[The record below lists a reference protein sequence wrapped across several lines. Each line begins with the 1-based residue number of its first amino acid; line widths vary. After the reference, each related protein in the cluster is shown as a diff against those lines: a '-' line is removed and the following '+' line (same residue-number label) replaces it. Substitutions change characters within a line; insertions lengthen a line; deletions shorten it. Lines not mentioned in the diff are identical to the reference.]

1 MDLFFDLLRSVI
13 YGVIEG
19 ITEWLPIS
27 STGHMILAE
36 QVLKF
41 SFSAEFMEMFRV
53 VIQLGAIL
61 AVVVMYFKKLWPF
74 CVDNGRD
81 SGLAKHVRWPVMRL
95 WFKII
100 VACLPAAVLGLALDD
115 WIDAH
120 FYNSVVVAVMLIV
133 YGIAFI
139 LIERRPRVPTTTK
152 LSRITYRQALIVGA
166 WQVLALIP
174 GTSRSGST
182 IIGGLLCGM
191 SRACASQFTFFLAIP
206 VMAGASGLKLVKFLA
221 GGGVFTVGE
230 IGALLVGCIVAFVLL
245 LVLIGGKKGAKS
257 VAGLAFTVVC
267 ILWILLPLALKGYSP
282 LAVTILLILVCNFV
296 SFFLIDGI
304 STKTV
309 VAAIGSMLGVL
320 AGAVFAL
327 IAQNA
332 MSITTYQMDEAET
345 LLLITSTTELK
356 IRDLFLCGILISCMG
371 AVMDVAMSICSAV
384 AEIHQVDR
392 SLGMAKLFAS
402 GMNIGRDAMGTMAN
416 TLILAVAGTS
426 LNMML
431 MIYSYDVS
439 FQQLMNTD
447 FVAIEIIQC
456 IAGSVG
462 IVCTVPLVALLSAAV
477 FGKKTKK

>member
-1 MDLFFDLLRSVI
+1 MNFKKSKIRSLVLLALAAVAFCGLIWFANKDRPVYRSSNMAGTDYEV
-13 YGVIEG
+13 GR
-19 ITEWLPIS
+19 
-27 STGHMILAE
+27 
-36 QVLKF
+36 VL
-41 SFSAEFMEMFRV
+41 RV
-53 VIQLGAIL
+53 VEDHKTVDEEMDGIWRGSMTLEVEILTGRYKGDTAI
-61 AVVVMYFKKLWPF
+61 VENYFSSLY
-74 CVDNGRD
+74 N
-81 SGLAKHVRWPVMRL
+81 VR
-95 WFKII
+95 
-100 VACLPAAVLGLALDD
+100 VAEGDKVSIR
-115 WIDAH
+115 IDTTGEDEYQVSV
-120 FYNSVVVAVMLIV
+120 YN
-133 YGIAFI
+133 YY
-139 LIERRPRVPTTTK
+139 RVPQM
-152 LSRITYRQALIVGA
+152 I
-166 WQVLALIP
+166 
-174 GTSRSGST
+174 
-182 IIGGLLCGM
+182 
-191 SRACASQFTFFLAIP
+191 
-206 VMAGASGLKLVKFLA
+206 
-221 GGGVFTVGE
+221 
-230 IGALLVGCIVAFVLL
+230 GCIVAFVLL
-245 LVLIGGKKGAKS
+245 LVLIGGKKGANS

>member
-1 MDLFFDLLRSVI
+1 MNFKKSKIHSLVLLALAAVAFCGLIWFANKDRPVYRSSNMAGTDYEV
-13 YGVIEG
+13 GR
-19 ITEWLPIS
+19 
-27 STGHMILAE
+27 
-36 QVLKF
+36 VL
-41 SFSAEFMEMFRV
+41 RV
-53 VIQLGAIL
+53 VEDHKTVDEEMDGIWRGSMTLEVEILTGRYKGDTAI
-61 AVVVMYFKKLWPF
+61 VENYFSSLY
-74 CVDNGRD
+74 N
-81 SGLAKHVRWPVMRL
+81 VR
-95 WFKII
+95 
-100 VACLPAAVLGLALDD
+100 VAEGDKVSIR
-115 WIDAH
+115 IDTTGEDEYQVSV
-120 FYNSVVVAVMLIV
+120 YN
-133 YGIAFI
+133 YY
-139 LIERRPRVPTTTK
+139 RVPQM
-152 LSRITYRQALIVGA
+152 I
-166 WQVLALIP
+166 
-174 GTSRSGST
+174 
-182 IIGGLLCGM
+182 
-191 SRACASQFTFFLAIP
+191 
-206 VMAGASGLKLVKFLA
+206 
-221 GGGVFTVGE
+221 
-230 IGALLVGCIVAFVLL
+230 GCIVAFVLL

-462 IVCTVPLVALLSAAV
+462 IVCTVPLVALLSATV

>member
-1 MDLFFDLLRSVI
+1 MNFKKSKIRSLVLLALAAVAFCGLIWFANKDRPVYRSSNMAGTDYEV
-13 YGVIEG
+13 GR
-19 ITEWLPIS
+19 
-27 STGHMILAE
+27 
-36 QVLKF
+36 VL
-41 SFSAEFMEMFRV
+41 RV
-53 VIQLGAIL
+53 VEDHKTVDEEMDGIWRGSMTLEVEILTGRYKGDTAI
-61 AVVVMYFKKLWPF
+61 VENYFSSLY
-74 CVDNGRD
+74 N
-81 SGLAKHVRWPVMRL
+81 VR
-95 WFKII
+95 
-100 VACLPAAVLGLALDD
+100 VAEGDKVSIR
-115 WIDAH
+115 IDTTGEDEYQVSV
-120 FYNSVVVAVMLIV
+120 YN
-133 YGIAFI
+133 YY
-139 LIERRPRVPTTTK
+139 
-152 LSRITYRQALIVGA
+152 RIPQMI
-166 WQVLALIP
+166 
-174 GTSRSGST
+174 
-182 IIGGLLCGM
+182 
-191 SRACASQFTFFLAIP
+191 
-206 VMAGASGLKLVKFLA
+206 
-221 GGGVFTVGE
+221 
-230 IGALLVGCIVAFVLL
+230 GCIVAFVLL

-426 LNMML
+426 LNMTL

>member
-1 MDLFFDLLRSVI
+1 MNFKKSKIRSLVLLALAAVAFCGLIWFANKDRPVYRSSNMAGTDYEV
-13 YGVIEG
+13 GR
-19 ITEWLPIS
+19 
-27 STGHMILAE
+27 
-36 QVLKF
+36 VL
-41 SFSAEFMEMFRV
+41 RV
-53 VIQLGAIL
+53 VEDHKTVDEEMDGIWRGSMTLEVEILTGRYKGDTAI
-61 AVVVMYFKKLWPF
+61 VENYFSSLY
-74 CVDNGRD
+74 N
-81 SGLAKHVRWPVMRL
+81 VRVAEGD
-95 WFKII
+95 KISI
-100 VACLPAAVLGLALDD
+100 R
-115 WIDAH
+115 IDTTGEDEYQVSV
-120 FYNSVVVAVMLIV
+120 YN
-133 YGIAFI
+133 YY
-139 LIERRPRVPTTTK
+139 RVPQM
-152 LSRITYRQALIVGA
+152 I
-166 WQVLALIP
+166 
-174 GTSRSGST
+174 
-182 IIGGLLCGM
+182 
-191 SRACASQFTFFLAIP
+191 
-206 VMAGASGLKLVKFLA
+206 
-221 GGGVFTVGE
+221 
-230 IGALLVGCIVAFVLL
+230 GCIVAFVLL

-462 IVCTVPLVALLSAAV
+462 IVCTVPLVALLSATV

>member
-1 MDLFFDLLRSVI
+1 MNFKKSKIRSLVLLALAAVAFCGLIWFANKDRPVYRSSNMAGTDYEV
-13 YGVIEG
+13 GR
-19 ITEWLPIS
+19 
-27 STGHMILAE
+27 
-36 QVLKF
+36 VL
-41 SFSAEFMEMFRV
+41 RV
-53 VIQLGAIL
+53 VEDHKTVDEEMDGIWRGSMTLEVEILTGRYKGDTAI
-61 AVVVMYFKKLWPF
+61 VENYFSSLY
-74 CVDNGRD
+74 N
-81 SGLAKHVRWPVMRL
+81 VR
-95 WFKII
+95 
-100 VACLPAAVLGLALDD
+100 VAEGDKVSIR
-115 WIDAH
+115 IDTTGEDEYQVSV
-120 FYNSVVVAVMLIV
+120 YN
-133 YGIAFI
+133 YY
-139 LIERRPRVPTTTK
+139 RVPQM
-152 LSRITYRQALIVGA
+152 I
-166 WQVLALIP
+166 
-174 GTSRSGST
+174 
-182 IIGGLLCGM
+182 
-191 SRACASQFTFFLAIP
+191 
-206 VMAGASGLKLVKFLA
+206 
-221 GGGVFTVGE
+221 
-230 IGALLVGCIVAFVLL
+230 GCIVAFVLL

-416 TLILAVAGTS
+416 TLILAVAGTA

>member
-1 MDLFFDLLRSVI
+1 MNFKKSKIRSLVLLALAAVAFCGLIWFANKDRPVYRSSNMAGTDYEV
-13 YGVIEG
+13 GR
-19 ITEWLPIS
+19 
-27 STGHMILAE
+27 
-36 QVLKF
+36 VL
-41 SFSAEFMEMFRV
+41 RV
-53 VIQLGAIL
+53 VEDHKTVDEEMDGIWRGSMTLEVEILTGRYKGDTAI
-61 AVVVMYFKKLWPF
+61 VENYFSSLY
-74 CVDNGRD
+74 N
-81 SGLAKHVRWPVMRL
+81 VR
-95 WFKII
+95 
-100 VACLPAAVLGLALDD
+100 VAEGDKVSIR
-115 WIDAH
+115 IDTTGKDEYQVSV
-120 FYNSVVVAVMLIV
+120 YN
-133 YGIAFI
+133 YY
-139 LIERRPRVPTTTK
+139 RVPQM
-152 LSRITYRQALIVGA
+152 I
-166 WQVLALIP
+166 
-174 GTSRSGST
+174 
-182 IIGGLLCGM
+182 
-191 SRACASQFTFFLAIP
+191 
-206 VMAGASGLKLVKFLA
+206 
-221 GGGVFTVGE
+221 
-230 IGALLVGCIVAFVLL
+230 GCIVAFVLL

-462 IVCTVPLVALLSAAV
+462 IVCTVPLVALLSATV

>member
-1 MDLFFDLLRSVI
+1 MNFKKSKIRSLVLLALAAVAFCGLIWFANKDRPVYRSSNMAGTDYEV
-13 YGVIEG
+13 GR
-19 ITEWLPIS
+19 
-27 STGHMILAE
+27 
-36 QVLKF
+36 VL
-41 SFSAEFMEMFRV
+41 RV
-53 VIQLGAIL
+53 VEDHKTVDEEMDGIWRGSMTLEVEILTGRYKGDTAI
-61 AVVVMYFKKLWPF
+61 VENYFSSLY
-74 CVDNGRD
+74 N
-81 SGLAKHVRWPVMRL
+81 VR
-95 WFKII
+95 
-100 VACLPAAVLGLALDD
+100 VAEGDKVSIR
-115 WIDAH
+115 IDTTGEDEYQVSV
-120 FYNSVVVAVMLIV
+120 YN
-133 YGIAFI
+133 YY
-139 LIERRPRVPTTTK
+139 RVPQM
-152 LSRITYRQALIVGA
+152 I
-166 WQVLALIP
+166 
-174 GTSRSGST
+174 
-182 IIGGLLCGM
+182 
-191 SRACASQFTFFLAIP
+191 
-206 VMAGASGLKLVKFLA
+206 
-221 GGGVFTVGE
+221 
-230 IGALLVGCIVAFVLL
+230 GCIVAFVLL

-462 IVCTVPLVALLSAAV
+462 IVCTVPLVALLSATV

>member
-1 MDLFFDLLRSVI
+1 MNFKKSKIRSLVLLTLAAVAFCGLIWFANKDRPVYRSSNMAGTDYEV
-13 YGVIEG
+13 GR
-19 ITEWLPIS
+19 
-27 STGHMILAE
+27 
-36 QVLKF
+36 VL
-41 SFSAEFMEMFRV
+41 RV
-53 VIQLGAIL
+53 VEDHKTVDEEMDGIWRGSMTLEVEILTGRYKGDTAI
-61 AVVVMYFKKLWPF
+61 VENYFSSLY
-74 CVDNGRD
+74 N
-81 SGLAKHVRWPVMRL
+81 VR
-95 WFKII
+95 
-100 VACLPAAVLGLALDD
+100 VAEGDKVSIR
-115 WIDAH
+115 IDTTGEDEYQVSV
-120 FYNSVVVAVMLIV
+120 YN
-133 YGIAFI
+133 YY
-139 LIERRPRVPTTTK
+139 RVPQM
-152 LSRITYRQALIVGA
+152 I
-166 WQVLALIP
+166 
-174 GTSRSGST
+174 
-182 IIGGLLCGM
+182 
-191 SRACASQFTFFLAIP
+191 
-206 VMAGASGLKLVKFLA
+206 
-221 GGGVFTVGE
+221 
-230 IGALLVGCIVAFVLL
+230 GCIVAFVLL

-462 IVCTVPLVALLSAAV
+462 IVCTVPLVALLSATV

>member
-1 MDLFFDLLRSVI
+1 MNFKKSKIRSLVLLALAAVAFCGLIWFANKDRPGYRSSNMAGTD
-13 YGVIEG
+13 YEG
-19 ITEWLPIS
+19 
-27 STGHMILAE
+27 GR
-36 QVLKF
+36 VL
-41 SFSAEFMEMFRV
+41 RV
-53 VIQLGAIL
+53 VEDHKTVDEEMDGIWRGSMTLEVEILTGRYKGDTAI
-61 AVVVMYFKKLWPF
+61 VENYFSSLY
-74 CVDNGRD
+74 N
-81 SGLAKHVRWPVMRL
+81 VR
-95 WFKII
+95 
-100 VACLPAAVLGLALDD
+100 VAEGDKVSIR
-115 WIDAH
+115 IDTTGEDEYQVSV
-120 FYNSVVVAVMLIV
+120 YN
-133 YGIAFI
+133 YY
-139 LIERRPRVPTTTK
+139 RVPQM
-152 LSRITYRQALIVGA
+152 I
-166 WQVLALIP
+166 
-174 GTSRSGST
+174 
-182 IIGGLLCGM
+182 
-191 SRACASQFTFFLAIP
+191 
-206 VMAGASGLKLVKFLA
+206 
-221 GGGVFTVGE
+221 
-230 IGALLVGCIVAFVLL
+230 GCIVAFVLL

>member
-1 MDLFFDLLRSVI
+1 MNFKKSKIRSLVLLALAAVAFCGLIWFANKDRPVYRSSNMAGTDYEV
-13 YGVIEG
+13 GR
-19 ITEWLPIS
+19 
-27 STGHMILAE
+27 
-36 QVLKF
+36 VL
-41 SFSAEFMEMFRV
+41 RV
-53 VIQLGAIL
+53 VEDHKTVDEELDGIWRGSMTLEVEILTGCYKGDTAI
-61 AVVVMYFKKLWPF
+61 VENYFSSLY
-74 CVDNGRD
+74 N
-81 SGLAKHVRWPVMRL
+81 VR
-95 WFKII
+95 
-100 VACLPAAVLGLALDD
+100 VAAGDKVSIR
-115 WIDAH
+115 IDTTGEDEYQVSV
-120 FYNSVVVAVMLIV
+120 YN
-133 YGIAFI
+133 YY
-139 LIERRPRVPTTTK
+139 RVPQM
-152 LSRITYRQALIVGA
+152 I
-166 WQVLALIP
+166 
-174 GTSRSGST
+174 
-182 IIGGLLCGM
+182 
-191 SRACASQFTFFLAIP
+191 
-206 VMAGASGLKLVKFLA
+206 
-221 GGGVFTVGE
+221 
-230 IGALLVGCIVAFVLL
+230 GCIVAFVLL

-462 IVCTVPLVALLSAAV
+462 IVCTVPLVALLSATV

>member
-1 MDLFFDLLRSVI
+1 MNFKKSKIRSLVLLALAAVAFCGLIWFANKDRPVYRSSNMAGTDYEV
-13 YGVIEG
+13 GR
-19 ITEWLPIS
+19 
-27 STGHMILAE
+27 
-36 QVLKF
+36 VL
-41 SFSAEFMEMFRV
+41 RV
-53 VIQLGAIL
+53 VEDHKTVDEEMDGIWRGSMTLEVEILTGRYKGDTAI
-61 AVVVMYFKKLWPF
+61 VENYFSSLY
-74 CVDNGRD
+74 N
-81 SGLAKHVRWPVMRL
+81 VR
-95 WFKII
+95 
-100 VACLPAAVLGLALDD
+100 VAEGDKVSIR
-115 WIDAH
+115 IDTTGEDEYQVSV
-120 FYNSVVVAVMLIV
+120 YN
-133 YGIAFI
+133 YY
-139 LIERRPRVPTTTK
+139 RVPQM
-152 LSRITYRQALIVGA
+152 I
-166 WQVLALIP
+166 
-174 GTSRSGST
+174 
-182 IIGGLLCGM
+182 
-191 SRACASQFTFFLAIP
+191 
-206 VMAGASGLKLVKFLA
+206 
-221 GGGVFTVGE
+221 
-230 IGALLVGCIVAFVLL
+230 GCIVAFVLL

-477 FGKKTKK
+477 FGKKRLHYGRMTICR

>member
-1 MDLFFDLLRSVI
+1 MNFKKSKIRSLVLLALAAVAFCGLIWFANKDRPVYRSSNMAGTDYEV
-13 YGVIEG
+13 GR
-19 ITEWLPIS
+19 
-27 STGHMILAE
+27 
-36 QVLKF
+36 VL
-41 SFSAEFMEMFRV
+41 RV
-53 VIQLGAIL
+53 VEDHKTVDEEMDGIWRGSMTLEVEILTGRYKGDTAI
-61 AVVVMYFKKLWPF
+61 VENYFSSLY
-74 CVDNGRD
+74 N
-81 SGLAKHVRWPVMRL
+81 VR
-95 WFKII
+95 
-100 VACLPAAVLGLALDD
+100 VAEGDKVSIR
-115 WIDAH
+115 IDTTGEDEYQVSV
-120 FYNSVVVAVMLIV
+120 YN
-133 YGIAFI
+133 YY
-139 LIERRPRVPTTTK
+139 RVPQM
-152 LSRITYRQALIVGA
+152 ID
-166 WQVLALIP
+166 
-174 GTSRSGST
+174 
-182 IIGGLLCGM
+182 
-191 SRACASQFTFFLAIP
+191 
-206 VMAGASGLKLVKFLA
+206 
-221 GGGVFTVGE
+221 
-230 IGALLVGCIVAFVLL
+230 CIVAFVLL

>member
-1 MDLFFDLLRSVI
+1 MNFKKSKIRSLVLLALAAVAFCGLIWFANKDRPVYRSSNMAGTDYEV
-13 YGVIEG
+13 GR
-19 ITEWLPIS
+19 
-27 STGHMILAE
+27 
-36 QVLKF
+36 VL
-41 SFSAEFMEMFRV
+41 RV
-53 VIQLGAIL
+53 VEDHKTVDEELDGIWRGSMTLEVEILTGRYKGDTAI
-61 AVVVMYFKKLWPF
+61 VENYFSSLY
-74 CVDNGRD
+74 N
-81 SGLAKHVRWPVMRL
+81 VR
-95 WFKII
+95 
-100 VACLPAAVLGLALDD
+100 VAAGDKVSIR
-115 WIDAH
+115 IDTTGEDEYQVSV
-120 FYNSVVVAVMLIV
+120 YN
-133 YGIAFI
+133 YY
-139 LIERRPRVPTTTK
+139 RVP
-152 LSRITYRQALIVGA
+152 
-166 WQVLALIP
+166 
-174 GTSRSGST
+174 
-182 IIGGLLCGM
+182 
-191 SRACASQFTFFLAIP
+191 
-206 VMAGASGLKLVKFLA
+206 
-221 GGGVFTVGE
+221 
-230 IGALLVGCIVAFVLL
+230 

-416 TLILAVAGTS
+416 TLLLAVAGTS

>member
-1 MDLFFDLLRSVI
+1 MNFKKSKIRSLVLLALAAVAFCGLIWFANKDRPVYRSSNMAGTDYEVGRVLRVVEDHKTVDEEMD
-13 YGVIEG
+13 G
-19 ITEWLPIS
+19 IWRGSMTLEVEIL
-27 STGHMILAE
+27 TGHYKGDTAIVENYFSSLYNVRVAE
-36 QVLKF
+36 GDKVSIRIDTTGEDEYQV
-41 SFSAEFMEMFRV
+41 SV
-53 VIQLGAIL
+53 
-61 AVVVMYFKKLWPF
+61 
-74 CVDNGRD
+74 
-81 SGLAKHVRWPVMRL
+81 
-95 WFKII
+95 
-100 VACLPAAVLGLALDD
+100 
-115 WIDAH
+115 
-120 FYNSVVVAVMLIV
+120 YN
-133 YGIAFI
+133 YY
-139 LIERRPRVPTTTK
+139 RVPQM
-152 LSRITYRQALIVGA
+152 I
-166 WQVLALIP
+166 
-174 GTSRSGST
+174 
-182 IIGGLLCGM
+182 
-191 SRACASQFTFFLAIP
+191 
-206 VMAGASGLKLVKFLA
+206 
-221 GGGVFTVGE
+221 
-230 IGALLVGCIVAFVLL
+230 GCIVAFVLL

>member
-1 MDLFFDLLRSVI
+1 MNFKKSKIRSLVLLALAAVAFCGLIWFANKDRPVYRSSNMAGTDYEV
-13 YGVIEG
+13 GR
-19 ITEWLPIS
+19 
-27 STGHMILAE
+27 
-36 QVLKF
+36 VL
-41 SFSAEFMEMFRV
+41 RV
-53 VIQLGAIL
+53 VEDHKTVDEEMDGSWRGSMTLEVEILTGRYKGDTAI
-61 AVVVMYFKKLWPF
+61 VENYFSSLY
-74 CVDNGRD
+74 N
-81 SGLAKHVRWPVMRL
+81 VRVAEGD
-95 WFKII
+95 KISI
-100 VACLPAAVLGLALDD
+100 R
-115 WIDAH
+115 IDTTGEDEYQVSV
-120 FYNSVVVAVMLIV
+120 YN
-133 YGIAFI
+133 YY
-139 LIERRPRVPTTTK
+139 RVPQM
-152 LSRITYRQALIVGA
+152 I
-166 WQVLALIP
+166 
-174 GTSRSGST
+174 
-182 IIGGLLCGM
+182 
-191 SRACASQFTFFLAIP
+191 
-206 VMAGASGLKLVKFLA
+206 
-221 GGGVFTVGE
+221 
-230 IGALLVGCIVAFVLL
+230 GCIVAFVLL

-371 AVMDVAMSICSAV
+371 AVMDVAMSICSAE

-392 SLGMAKLFAS
+392 SLGMAKLIAS

>member
-1 MDLFFDLLRSVI
+1 MNFKKSKIRSLVLLALAAVAFCGLIWFANKDRPVYRSSNMAGTDYEV
-13 YGVIEG
+13 GR
-19 ITEWLPIS
+19 
-27 STGHMILAE
+27 
-36 QVLKF
+36 VL
-41 SFSAEFMEMFRV
+41 RV
-53 VIQLGAIL
+53 VEDHKTVDEEMDGIWRGSMTLEVEILTGRYKGDTAI
-61 AVVVMYFKKLWPF
+61 VENYFSSLYNVRVAEGDKISIRIDTTGEDEYQ
-74 CVDNGRD
+74 V
-81 SGLAKHVRWPVMRL
+81 SG
-95 WFKII
+95 
-100 VACLPAAVLGLALDD
+100 
-115 WIDAH
+115 
-120 FYNSVVVAVMLIV
+120 YN
-133 YGIAFI
+133 YY
-139 LIERRPRVPTTTK
+139 RVPQM
-152 LSRITYRQALIVGA
+152 I
-166 WQVLALIP
+166 
-174 GTSRSGST
+174 
-182 IIGGLLCGM
+182 
-191 SRACASQFTFFLAIP
+191 
-206 VMAGASGLKLVKFLA
+206 
-221 GGGVFTVGE
+221 
-230 IGALLVGCIVAFVLL
+230 GCIVAFVLL

>member
-1 MDLFFDLLRSVI
+1 MNFKKSKIRSLVLLALAAVAFCGLIWFANKDRPVYRSSNMAGTDYEV
-13 YGVIEG
+13 GR
-19 ITEWLPIS
+19 
-27 STGHMILAE
+27 
-36 QVLKF
+36 VL
-41 SFSAEFMEMFRV
+41 RV
-53 VIQLGAIL
+53 VEDHKTVDEEMDGIWRGSMTLEVEILTGRYKGDTAI
-61 AVVVMYFKKLWPF
+61 VENYFSSLY
-74 CVDNGRD
+74 N
-81 SGLAKHVRWPVMRL
+81 VR
-95 WFKII
+95 
-100 VACLPAAVLGLALDD
+100 VAEGDKVSIR
-115 WIDAH
+115 IDTTGEDEYQVSV
-120 FYNSVVVAVMLIV
+120 YN
-133 YGIAFI
+133 YY
-139 LIERRPRVPTTTK
+139 RVPQM
-152 LSRITYRQALIVGA
+152 I
-166 WQVLALIP
+166 
-174 GTSRSGST
+174 
-182 IIGGLLCGM
+182 
-191 SRACASQFTFFLAIP
+191 
-206 VMAGASGLKLVKFLA
+206 
-221 GGGVFTVGE
+221 
-230 IGALLVGCIVAFVLL
+230 GCIVAFVLL

-477 FGKKTKK
+477 FGKKDKKRDCTMAG

>member
-1 MDLFFDLLRSVI
+1 MNFKKSKIRSLVLLTLAAVAFCGLIWFANKDRPVYRSSNMAGTDYEV
-13 YGVIEG
+13 GR
-19 ITEWLPIS
+19 
-27 STGHMILAE
+27 
-36 QVLKF
+36 VL
-41 SFSAEFMEMFRV
+41 RV
-53 VIQLGAIL
+53 VEDHKTVDEEMDGIWRGSMTLEVEILTGRYKGDTAI
-61 AVVVMYFKKLWPF
+61 VENYFSSLY
-74 CVDNGRD
+74 N
-81 SGLAKHVRWPVMRL
+81 VR
-95 WFKII
+95 
-100 VACLPAAVLGLALDD
+100 VAEGDKVSIR
-115 WIDAH
+115 IDTTGEDEYQVSV
-120 FYNSVVVAVMLIV
+120 YN
-133 YGIAFI
+133 YY
-139 LIERRPRVPTTTK
+139 RVPQM
-152 LSRITYRQALIVGA
+152 I
-166 WQVLALIP
+166 
-174 GTSRSGST
+174 
-182 IIGGLLCGM
+182 
-191 SRACASQFTFFLAIP
+191 
-206 VMAGASGLKLVKFLA
+206 
-221 GGGVFTVGE
+221 
-230 IGALLVGCIVAFVLL
+230 GCIVAFVLL

-384 AEIHQVDR
+384 AEIYQVDR